1 VPDIVESVTKMLEKW
16 EIERGGKD
24 EFEIDVHRELHELSA
39 EIISRTAFGSSY
51 EEGKHIFKLQE
62 QQMHLFS
69 QAIRSIY
76 IPGFR

>member
-1 VPDIVESVTKMLEKW
+1 MVESVTKMLEKW

-69 QAIRSIY
+69 QAVRSIY

>member
-69 QAIRSIY
+69 QAVRSVY

>member
-1 VPDIVESVTKMLEKW
+1 MKTV
-16 EIERGGKD
+16 ERGGID
-24 EFEIDVHRELHELSA
+24 EFEIDVHKELHELSA
-39 EIISRTAFGSSY
+39 EIISRTAFGCSY

-69 QAIRSIY
+69 QAVRSIY

>member
-1 VPDIVESVTKMLEKW
+1 MVESVTKMLEKW